1 MPATPGLPP
10 STGMG
15 VTMGLRMGVMVGME
29 VMRFGAV
36 EQKMCTRGGLIN
48 HSSGDGRFEFS
59 TILNCL
65 LTTPGLKSILI
76 LLTQNPSF
84 LFL

>member
-1 MPATPGLPP
+1 MPATPGYPP
-10 STGMG
+10 SVGMG

-29 VMRFGAV
+29 VVRLGTLAY
-36 EQKMCTRGGLIN
+36 KLCSRGGPIGHVN
-48 HSSGDGRFEFS
+48 NDSRFEFS
-59 TILNCL
+59 TIRNCL